1 MKNKNVALI
10 LAMVATLIGAS
21 ANALSKIGLEGFS
34 PLPMA
39 LLRHFFT
46 ALFFFTLAFFSKM
59 RLPKLKDVPWFF
71 LTGFSGFAMFSIL
84 FNIGLE
90 TTDVSTASI
99 IIGTFPIMTVILAA
113 IVFKDK
119 IALGSYVA
127 VGIQFIGIIVLFA
140 NKGSFSI
147 SVGALLLFLSALTL
161 AVYNVTQKHLLKK
174 YQPIEIITYSIIACL
189 LLMSMYIPK
198 AISEIRLASA
208 RALWAVIILG
218 VVSSGVSTILWS
230 TAVSKATSV
239 TTITNFAFLTPFLAI
254 LYGLILVPEP
264 LALKTIIGGIVIIG
278 GSVLFQYFNNRQATK
293 VATEESDA
301 QKTL

>member
-1 MKNKNVALI
+1 
-10 LAMVATLIGAS
+10 
-21 ANALSKIGLEGFS
+21 
-34 PLPMA
+34 
-39 LLRHFFT
+39 
-46 ALFFFTLAFFSKM
+46 
-59 RLPKLKDVPWFF
+59 
-71 LTGFSGFAMFSIL
+71 
-84 FNIGLE
+84 
-90 TTDVSTASI
+90 
-99 IIGTFPIMTVILAA
+99 
-113 IVFKDK
+113 
-119 IALGSYVA
+119 LGSYVA

-147 SVGALLLFLSALTL
+147 SVGALLLFLSALML

-301 QKTL
+301 QKNSLKFN